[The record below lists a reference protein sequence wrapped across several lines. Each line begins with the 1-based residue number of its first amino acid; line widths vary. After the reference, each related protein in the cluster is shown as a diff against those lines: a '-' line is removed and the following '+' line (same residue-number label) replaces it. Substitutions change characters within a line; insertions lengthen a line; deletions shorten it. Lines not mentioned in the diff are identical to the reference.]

1 MSCSKCGC
9 VWKKKRVKNSIYE
22 GQKLA
27 RRNAELTSPSDPTDN
42 DSNKIP
48 EETKHYACTT

>member
-9 VWKKKRVKNSIYE
+9 VWKKERVKNSIYE

-48 EETKHYACTT
+48 EETKHYACTS